1 MSGPVADRTARLH
14 RPFTPGWAAAFRD
27 AVELDAAYREAAAKW
42 TWPVALVLD
51 AAPELGYAEP
61 VAVELAL
68 DRGRCHGAEIR
79 HPGAVTA
86 PFVLRAPYATWKQV
100 MRGELDPL
108 AGVTRGR
115 IGVRGSLATLM
126 LHARAAAALC
136 ACARTVPT
144 LFPDEAPAA

>member
-1 MSGPVADRTARLH
+1 MH
-14 RPFTPGWAAAFRD
+14 RPFSSEWAAAFRD
-27 AVELDAAYREAAAKW
+27 AIEADAAYRETATKW

-79 HPGAVTA
+79 PLETVTA

-100 MRGELDPL
+100 MLGE
-108 AGVTRGR
+108 R
-115 IGVRGSLATLM
+115 IAVQGSLTTLM
-126 LHARAAAALC
+126 LHARSAAALC
-136 ACARTVPT
+136 ACARAVPT
-144 LFPDEAPAA
+144 LFPDEA

>member
-1 MSGPVADRTARLH
+1 MH
-14 RPFTPGWAAAFRD
+14 RPFSPEWAAAFRD
-27 AVELDAAYREAAAKW
+27 AIEADAAYRETATKW
-42 TWPVALVLD
+42 SWPVALVLD

-79 HPGAVTA
+79 PLEAVTA

-100 MRGELDPL
+100 MLGALDPL

-115 IGVRGSLATLM
+115 IAVQGSLTTLM
-126 LHARAAAALC
+126 LHARSAAALC
-136 ACARTVPT
+136 ACARAVPT
-144 LFPDEAPAA
+144 RFPDEA